1 MAFINILMFKRKL
14 ICAPMNGVS
23 DLRLG
28 LACARAGILP
38 SLIPYTYT
46 VDEFKAAVTEIKQ
59 VSDELQVAYTFTDI
73 VSNANLIIELGI
85 THIEILEFAEADLTA
100 DNFKVIDNLRT
111 QGVTVILKILK
122 PTVIPL
128 FLNHID
134 AVTIKGSEGAGRS
147 AQGIDLLKEIPLLRK
162 QYPTLNV
169 IASGGVKNGNDIRNL
184 VAAGAC
190 AISIGT
196 LFAVSEESSI
206 PHGVK
211 VKLLNSTGSDIRRLR
226 AGARQRAI
234 VFSDTNDDDFN
245 NTNGLTA
252 GLATGDKGHVFIGNA
267 IDSVSGILTVQE
279 IVNQLL
285 V

>member
-1 MAFINILMFKRKL
+1 
-14 ICAPMNGVS
+14 MNGVS